1 MADLRSGGTARTD
14 DGNLL
19 MGIAGAL
26 AGALA
31 GGAVYYGVMAIT
43 GIQVGYVACLV
54 GAASGYGSLLLG
66 KAPSLANGV
75 SCALFSL
82 AAIGG
87 AEYLTFQA
95 YLDGVKEAS
104 DYFTVA
110 NYQTR
115 PTRDDYDTDEEFSEG
130 LAGHEDFVKL
140 TPEEQQK
147 YVEEQR
153 RSFEE
158 FMASDFTFVDYL
170 TSSTYD
176 MLVTLLFAFLGISYG
191 YKIGTGASRADE

>member
-1 MADLRSGGTARTD
+1 MADLRSGGAARTD
-14 DGNLL
+14 DGNVV

-82 AAIGG
+82 AAIGA
-87 AEYLTFQA
+87 AEYLTYQ
-95 YLDGVKEAS
+95 DGIKEMARS
-104 DYFTVA
+104 FTVA
-110 NYQTR
+110 SFQT
-115 PTRDDYDTDEEFSEG
+115 PPSRDEHESDEEYAEYLAEYEG
-130 LAGHEDFVKL
+130 FMKS

-147 YVEEQR
+147 YVEEER
-153 RSFEE
+153 RDFQE
-158 FMASDFTFVDYL
+158 FIASDYTFIDYM

-176 MLVTLLFAFLGISYG
+176 VLITLLFAFLGISYG
-191 YKIGTGASRADE
+191 YKIGTGASRADV